1 MKLVSFEPLRSL
13 DIPVTASIKPEDWL
27 RRRTVIDSADWLLFP
42 EYWQVNALHYAW
54 KKRIFPSVAS
64 YHLGH
69 DKAEMTR
76 ALEAVAPHHLPLTF
90 IRAATP
96 RGIEEILDLLSF
108 PFVVKEI
115 RSSMGKGVSLIE
127 SAAQFRGYAQ
137 THDILYAQEYL
148 PIRRDLRIVYVGNR
162 VLSAYWRNAAE
173 GSFHNNVAQGGT
185 VSFDNIPAEVCDLVT
200 SVAQQLGIDHAG
212 FDVAELDGHFYFF
225 EFNIR
230 FGLQA
235 LNDQGISVGRAI
247 LKHLEAQ
254 TTTAPAETIANTTA
268 TQNNPFPSPC
278 VRNCCLDDTDIC
290 LGCFRSLDEIKLWGI
305 SDRATQQQIVANAE
319 QRKRARAG
327 GERGEEHKDS
337 QSASVTRDT
346 RTD

>member
-13 DIPVTASIKPEDWL
+13 DLPVTASIKPEDWL
-27 RRRTVIDSADWLLFP
+27 RQRSVIDSADWLLFP

-76 ALEAVAPHHLPLTF
+76 ALEAVAPRHMPLTF

-108 PFVVKEI
+108 PFVAKEI

-127 SAAQFRGYAQ
+127 SAAQFRDYVQ

-148 PIRRDLRIVYVGNR
+148 PIRRDLRIVYVGNQ
-162 VLSAYWRNAAE
+162 VLSAYWRNASE

-185 VSFDNIPAEVCDLVT
+185 VSFDGVPAEACDLVA
-200 SVAQQLGIDHAG
+200 SVARQLGIDHAG

-235 LNDQGISVGRAI
+235 LNSRGISVGRAI
-247 LKHLEAQ
+247 LGYLEAQ
-254 TTTAPAETIANTTA
+254 SAA
-268 TQNNPFPSPC
+268 TRAIEALSEAAAAQNKPVPSPC
-278 VRNCCLDDTDIC
+278 VRNCCLNDAEIC
-290 LGCFRSLDEIKLWGI
+290 LGCFRTLDEIKLWST
-305 SDRATQQQIVANAE
+305 SDRPAQQRIIANAE
-319 QRKRARAG
+319 QRRRAHHDK
-327 GERGEEHKDS
+327 ERKDS
-337 QSASVTRDT
+337 RENTVTRNTHAD
-346 RTD
+346 

>member
-1 MKLVSFEPLRSL
+1 VKLVSFDPLRSL
-13 DIPVTASIKPEDWL
+13 DLPVTASIKPEDWL
-27 RRRTVIDSADWLLFP
+27 RRRNVIDSADWLLFP
-42 EYWQVNALHYAW
+42 EYWQVNALHYAL

-69 DKAEMTR
+69 DKTEMTR
-76 ALEAVAPHHLPLTF
+76 AFEAVAPHHLPLTF

-127 SAAQFRGYAQ
+127 SAAQFRDYAQ

-148 PIRRDLRIVYVGNR
+148 PIRRDLRIVYVGNQ
-162 VLSAYWRNAAE
+162 VLSAYWRSAAE

-185 VSFDNIPAEVCDLVT
+185 VSFDNIPAEACDLVAA
-200 SVAQQLGIDHAG
+200 VAQKLGIDHAG

-230 FGLQA
+230 FGLHA

-247 LKHLEAQ
+247 LRHLEAQ
-254 TTTAPAETIANTTA
+254 HGTDPAEAITNAA
-268 TQNNPFPSPC
+268 AAQNQPIPSPC
-278 VRNCCLDDTDIC
+278 VRNCCLNDADIC
-290 LGCFRSLDEIKLWGI
+290 LGCFRSLDEIKLWGM
-305 SDRATQQQIVANAE
+305 SDRATQQRIIANAE
-319 QRKRARAG
+319 QRKRVHDG
-327 GERGEEHKDS
+327 KEHKDS
-337 QSASVTRDT
+337 QANSVTRDA

>member
-13 DIPVTASIKPEDWL
+13 DLPVTATLKPEDWL
-27 RRRTVIDSADWLLFP
+27 RRRNVIDGADWLLFP

-54 KKRIFPSVAS
+54 RKRIFPSIAS

-96 RGIEEILDLLSF
+96 SGSEEILDLLSF
-108 PFVVKEI
+108 PFVVKEL
-115 RSSMGKGVSLIE
+115 RSSMGKGVMLIE
-127 SAAQFRGYAQ
+127 SAAQFRDYAQ
-137 THDILYAQEYL
+137 THDVLYAQEYL
-148 PIRRDLRIVYVGNR
+148 PIRRDLRIVYVGNQ

-185 VSFDNIPAEVCDLVT
+185 VSFDNIPAEACDLVA
-200 SVAQQLGIDHAG
+200 SVAQQLGVNHAG

-235 LNDQGISVGRAI
+235 LNSRGISVGRAI
-247 LKHLEAQ
+247 LSYLESQNAIASA
-254 TTTAPAETIANTTA
+254 TVAAEALANSAA
-268 TQNNPFPSPC
+268 TQNKPIPSPC
-278 VRNCCLDDTDIC
+278 VRNCCLNDADIC

-305 SDRATQQQIVANAE
+305 SERTTQQQIVANAE
-319 QRKRARAG
+319 QRKLAHNRK
-327 GERGEEHKDS
+327 EDKDS
-337 QSASVTRDT
+337 QPTSVTGDT
-346 RTD
+346 RAD

>member
-1 MKLVSFEPLRSL
+1 MKLVSFEPLRTL
-13 DIPVTASIKPEDWL
+13 DLPVTASIKPEDWL
-27 RRRTVIDSADWLLFP
+27 RRRNVIDSADWLLFP
-42 EYWQVNALHYAW
+42 EYWQVNALHYALN
-54 KKRIFPSVAS
+54 KRIFPSVAS

-69 DKAEMTR
+69 DKPEMTR

-127 SAAQFRGYAQ
+127 SAAQFRDYAQ

-148 PIRRDLRIVYVGNR
+148 PIRRDLRIVYVGNQ

-173 GSFHNNVAQGGT
+173 GSFHSNVAQGGT
-185 VSFDNIPAEVCDLVT
+185 VSFDDIPAEACDLVT
-200 SVAQQLGIDHAG
+200 SVAQRLGIDHAG

-235 LNDQGISVGRAI
+235 INSQGISVGRAI
-247 LKHLEAQ
+247 LRYLEAQ
-254 TTTAPAETIANTTA
+254 SAA
-268 TQNNPFPSPC
+268 TPKEAITNAAVQSKPVPSPC
-278 VRNCCLDDTDIC
+278 VRNCCLNDADIC
-290 LGCFRSLDEIKLWGI
+290 LGCFRSLDEIKLWGM
-305 SDRATQQQIVANAE
+305 SDRATQQQIIANAE
-319 QRKRARAG
+319 QRKRARDG
-327 GERGEEHKDS
+327 TEQGEEHKDS
-337 QSASVTRDT
+337 PVDSVTRDA
-346 RTD
+346 RAD